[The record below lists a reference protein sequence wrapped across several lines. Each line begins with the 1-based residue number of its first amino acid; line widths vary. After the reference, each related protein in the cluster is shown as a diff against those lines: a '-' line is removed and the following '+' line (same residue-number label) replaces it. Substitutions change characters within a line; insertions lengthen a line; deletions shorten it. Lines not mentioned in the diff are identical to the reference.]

1 MSSVPPGGI
10 SVAVQMI
17 GSPVGCLRETE
28 SPSAGWYLLFFF
40 SPGTRLL
47 RRQAGTLSPNSK
59 TSTEDTECSP
69 ESSTPFCFSQVCGW
83 LIKCPTP
90 VPSTTLLFSLQ
101 VVLLL
106 GKRCPQSPVLGEYHS
121 FVPQSPAGE
130 HLWGGAR
137 VGLRSLSYSD
147 ESECGLCPARQ
158 LPVDTGEQGGP
169 YWR

>member
-17 GSPVGCLRETE
+17 GSPVGCLRERK

-47 RRQAGTLSPNSK
+47 HRQAGSLCPNSNAP
-59 TSTEDTECSP
+59 TEDIERSP
-69 ESSTPFCFSQVCGW
+69 ESPTPFCSSQVLGW
-83 LIKCPTP
+83 LVKCPTL
-90 VPSTTLLFSLQ
+90 VPSTTLLFSWQ

-106 GKRCPQSPVLGEYHS
+106 GKRRPQSPALGESHS

-137 VGLRSLSYSD
+137 VGLKSLSCSD
-147 ESECGLCPARQ
+147 VSECGLCPAR
-158 LPVDTGEQGGP
+158 TG
-169 YWR
+169 